1 MSNPYL
7 RFTNG
12 ALRVRGIQRTAFQEP
27 APPST
32 VTVQTATI
40 PVAEPTPAPVS
51 TPEPLP
57 EPTPAPT
64 STPEPEPVQV
74 AEVPVAEP
82 APAPSDVEPP
92 AEVAET
98 PAESGLVPEDPPA

>member
-1 MSNPYL
+1 MSSPYL
-7 RFTNG
+7 QFTNG
-12 ALRVRGIQRTAFQEP
+12 ALRVRGIQRIAFQEP
-27 APPST
+27 TPVFSLST

-64 STPEPEPVQV
+64 STPEPEPVQ
-74 AEVPVAEP
+74 EP
-82 APAPSDVEPP
+82 APAPSEVEAP

>member
-1 MSNPYL
+1 MSSPYL

-12 ALRVRGIQRTAFQEP
+12 ALRVRGIQRIAFQEP
-27 APPST
+27 VPVFSPST

-64 STPEPEPVQV
+64 STPEPEPV
-74 AEVPVAEP
+74 PEP
-82 APAPSDVEPP
+82 APAPSEVEAP

>member
-1 MSNPYL
+1 MSSPYL

-12 ALRVRGIQRTAFQEP
+12 ALRVRGIQRIAFQEP
-27 APPST
+27 TPVFSPST

-64 STPEPEPVQV
+64 STPEPEP
-74 AEVPVAEP
+74 
-82 APAPSDVEPP
+82 APAPSEVEAP

-98 PAESGLVPEDPPA
+98 PAESGLVTEDPPA

>member
-1 MSNPYL
+1 MSSPYL

-12 ALRVRGIQRTAFQEP
+12 ALRVRGIQRIAFQEP
-27 APPST
+27 APVFSPST

-64 STPEPEPVQV
+64 STPEPEP
-74 AEVPVAEP
+74 
-82 APAPSDVEPP
+82 APAPSEVEAP

>member
-7 RFTNG
+7 RFTGG
-12 ALRVRGIQRTAFQEP
+12 ALRVRGVQRIAFQEP
-27 APPST
+27 VPVFTPAQVP
-32 VTVQTATI
+32 VVQVAEI
-40 PVAEPTPAPVS
+40 PVAFPEPTPAPVS

-64 STPEPEPVQV
+64 STPEPEP
-74 AEVPVAEP
+74 
-82 APAPSDVEPP
+82 APAPSEVEAP

>member
-1 MSNPYL
+1 MSSPYL

-12 ALRVRGIQRTAFQEP
+12 ALRVRGIQRIAFQEP

-64 STPEPEPVQV
+64 STPEPEP
-74 AEVPVAEP
+74 

>member
-1 MSNPYL
+1 MSTPYL

-12 ALRVRGIQRTAFQEP
+12 ALKLRGVQRVEFQEP
-27 APPST
+27 RPVQPP
-32 VTVQTATI
+32 VVQVATI

-64 STPEPEPVQV
+64 STPEPEPEPVPEPPV
-74 AEVPVAEP
+74 SEVEA
-82 APAPSDVEPP
+82 P
-92 AEVAET
+92 AEVAEA
-98 PAESGLVPEDPPA
+98 PAESGLVPEDPPAE

>member
-1 MSNPYL
+1 MSSPYL
-7 RFTNG
+7 KFTGG
-12 ALRVRGIQRTAFQEP
+12 ALRVRGIQRVQYEVP
-27 APPST
+27 QM
-32 VTVQTATI
+32 VIQTATV
-40 PVAEPTPAPVS
+40 PVIEPTPAPVS

-74 AEVPVAEP
+74 ADVPVVPE
-82 APAPSDVEPP
+82 SNVEAP
-92 AEVAET
+92 AEVLEA